1 MSSFDNRKD
10 AFENKY
16 AHDQE
21 MMFRAEARACKLF
34 GLWVAGQMGL
44 SGKDAEVYAKDV
56 VAANLDEPGFDDVK
70 RKVMADISAKKIN
83 VSEHVLDKQL
93 EAAMAEAKAQIMAGK

>member
-21 MMFRAEARACKLF
+21 MMFKAEARACKLF
-34 GLWVAGQMGL
+34 GLWLAEQLGM
-44 SGKDAEVYAKDV
+44 SGKDADAYAKEV
-56 VAANLDEPGFDDVK
+56 VSANLDEPGFDDVK
-70 RKVMADISAKKIN
+70 RKVIKDIQAKKLDIS
-83 VSEHVLDKQL
+83 EHMLDKQL
-93 EAAMAEAKAQIMAGK
+93 EKSLSEAKTQLIAGK

>member
-56 VAANLDEPGFDDVK
+56 VAANLDEPGFGDVK
-70 RKVMADISAKKIN
+70 RKVLADVNAKKIN

>member
-21 MMFRAEARACKLF
+21 FKFRVEARACKLF
-34 GLWVAGQMGL
+34 GLWLAGEMGL
-44 SGKDAEVYAKDV
+44 TGADADTYAKEV
-56 VAANLDEPGFDDVK
+56 VAANLDEPGFNDVK
-70 RKVMADISAKKIN
+70 RKVMPDIAAKNLNI
-83 VSEHVLDKQL
+83 SEHMVDKQL
-93 EAAMAEAKAQIMAGK
+93 EKFMADAKTQVQAGK